1 MSNTEHEQDSVQAQ
15 LQPMVGLNVVDNR
28 VQLTIKSGVEHWQAI
43 GLLEVALKLLKD
55 SYK

>member
-1 MSNTEHEQDSVQAQ
+1 MSNTEQDTVQAQ
-15 LQPMVGLNVVDNR
+15 LQPMVGVNVTDNKI
-28 VQLTIKSGVEHWQAI
+28 QLTVKAGVEHWQAI